1 MIGSRGGFE
10 SLDVRCDKNTLL
22 SFGGTVTH

>member
-10 SLDVRCDKNTLL
+10 SLEVRCDKNML
-22 SFGGTVTH
+22 SGFGGNVTH